1 LWEDLRRQLAAEAF
15 ESSGQQQQLT
25 YDDVDDTCDLPGTAA
40 PGGGPA
46 GSCDCARTAE
56 AQFTA
61 RAVRNTESA
70 LAMEEV
76 GRREAAQRELDRAL
90 ARQAA
95 PTAQALESA
104 LQGGPTT
111 KRPATGVTQP
121 AVAKPDV
128 LADISFIICVYVFV
142 FLMVSL
148 LSIGLA

>member
-1 LWEDLRRQLAAEAF
+1 
-15 ESSGQQQQLT
+15 
-25 YDDVDDTCDLPGTAA
+25 
-40 PGGGPA
+40 
-46 GSCDCARTAE
+46 
-56 AQFTA
+56 
-61 RAVRNTESA
+61 
-70 LAMEEV
+70 MEEV

-95 PTAQALESA
+95 PAAQALESA